1 MGAGGTGGLATL
13 CSALRTCAAMTRR
26 HASLCLSL
34 FTFTAAC
41 GDDLGGDTEEGST
54 AAASTTMD
62 GATSEPTGGG
72 DTTAGDTTA
81 GDTDGIEY
89 FGGCGLEPYAMLD
102 AADMGEVLDHEMV
115 VDFEPTAIDAL
126 LEAQGFGMLVPVKYG
141 ARVYKI
147 RYTTQDRGAGV
158 EATAFVSFP
167 KLDVPADRPVVMY
180 AHGTTGFSDKCA
192 PTAAADGFAVPMI
205 LAALGYVA
213 VAPDYIGMNG
223 WGDPAASIHPY
234 IVPEPTAIASLD
246 SLRALSRFAGD
257 SGETLPATPGA
268 DIVLFGISE
277 GGFATLW
284 ADRYAPFYAPEFK
297 ITANVASVPPTDA
310 YALTKYAAT
319 QWSPATSLLAAAVVG
334 GHTWHQLK
342 SPLSDVLSEGPP
354 VDIAVDLPKQM
365 AETCDITIPATITQP
380 NQIYQQAFIDAIDAA
395 DYDALGEFGCI
406 LDRATLRTS
415 QIPLEVHTPT
425 LVVQGEADDLVFTP
439 VIRADLP
446 KLCDAGYVID
456 HLECAGAGHVDAAT
470 QSIPFVLDWVEARIA
485 GTAIAEPCVIHKA
498 VDCTML

>member
-1 MGAGGTGGLATL
+1 
-13 CSALRTCAAMTRR
+13 MTRL

-41 GDDLGGDTEEGST
+41 GDDLGGDTDGGGTTGATGDASAGST
-54 AAASTTMD
+54 GDAS
-62 GATSEPTGGG
+62 ATSEPTGGG
-72 DTTAGDTTA
+72 DTTAGDT
-81 GDTDGIEY
+81 DGVDY
-89 FGGCGLEPYAMLD
+89 FGGCGLAPYAMLE
-102 AADMGEVLDHEMV
+102 ATDMGEVLDHEMV
-115 VDFEPTAIDAL
+115 VEFEPAAIDSL

-147 RYTTQDRGAGV
+147 RYMTQDRGEPV
-158 EATAFVSFP
+158 EATGFVSFP
-167 KLDVPADRPVVMY
+167 LLDAPADRPVVMY
-180 AHGTTGFSDKCA
+180 AHGTSGFSGPCA
-192 PTAAADGFAVPMI
+192 PTAAADGFGVPMI

-213 VAPDYIGMNG
+213 VAPDYLGMNG
-223 WGDPAASIHPY
+223 WGDPAPFVHPY

-246 SLRALSRFAGD
+246 SLRALSRFAVD

-334 GHTWHQLK
+334 GHSWHRLET
-342 SPLSDVLSEGPP
+342 PLSEVLSEGPP
-354 VDIAVDLPKQM
+354 VDIAAQLPSMM
-365 AETCDITIPATITQP
+365 AETCDITIPDTITQP
-380 NQIYQQAFIDAIDAA
+380 DQIYQQAFIDAIAA
-395 DYDALGEFGCI
+395 EDYDALGEMGCI
-406 LDRATLRTS
+406 LDQATLRTS
-415 QIPLEVHTPT
+415 KIPLEVHTPT
-425 LVVQGEADDLVFTP
+425 LVVQGEADDLVYTP

-446 KLCDAGYVID
+446 KLCEAGYVID
-456 HLECAGAGHVDAAT
+456 HLECAGAGHVQAAT
-470 QSIPFVLDWVEARIA
+470 DSIPFVLDWVEARLTGA
-485 GTAIAEPCVIHKA
+485 AIAEPCVIHKP